1 MTTFFL
7 VINLAISLLA
17 IFLVIIL
24 YIKFSHVQQLEQDYH
39 KLLKEAEE
47 TIGSYV
53 YELKEENEAFLSK
66 LPDRQAVVK
75 EQPRNNPNYSI
86 DEQEPAITQDDINAL
101 LWENVKS
108 DSKDNDEKPI
118 AFEELSTYE
127 QVAVLLEEGYS
138 MEEIAKK
145 LDKGRTEIEL
155 LWKIRQ

>member
-1 MTTFFL
+1 M
-7 VINLAISLLA
+7 VINFALGLLA

-24 YIKFSHVQQLEQDYH
+24 YIKFSAVQRLEQDYR

-66 LPDRQAVVK
+66 FKERQTVVK
-75 EQPRNNPNYSI
+75 EQEGSTGEI
-86 DEQEPAITQDDINAL
+86 SFDKKEPEITQDDINSL
-101 LWENVKS
+101 LSES
-108 DSKDNDEKPI
+108 IDAASMDNNKKAI
-118 AFEELSTYE
+118 AFEELSTYD
-127 QVAVLLEEGYS
+127 QVAILLEEGYT

-145 LDKGRTEIEL
+145 LNKGKTEIEL